1 MATPI
6 AALHS
11 STSAYAAIRGWVFG
25 TRDMSPSAV
34 VPSSPVLV

>member
-1 MATPI
+1 M
-6 AALHS
+6 AALVS
-11 STSAYAAIRGWVFG
+11 SLSAYAATRGSVLG